1 MIRVQTHASSYGSG
15 QTGLVI
21 NSRRTALIYN
31 PAAGRLRKKSRARLE
46 HAVTILERTGHAINM
61 SPTTGPGTAGEIA
74 RRAITAGAEFIVV
87 AGGDGTLNEVLD
99 GVANTSVPVGILPAG
114 TANVLA
120 TEIGLPHGLERAAA
134 LMSEC
139 VARRIAVGRLDC
151 GARPRH
157 FLSMTG
163 VGFDAHIVYDLSD
176 GLKRRLG
183 KAAYW
188 VGGFSQ
194 IVRRFPEFQVEIDGA
209 RRELCSFALISRV
222 RNYGGDFEIARSI
235 SLLDS
240 CFEVILFRG
249 RTPLPYLKYLLGMTT
264 GHLAGMRGVSFLP
277 AQCVQVF
284 DPEDRRVYVQVD
296 GENAGH
302 LPARVSLVADALT
315 LLVPPAY
322 LNRAGE
328 IFR

>member
-1 MIRVQTHASSYGSG
+1 MIRVQIHASSRGSG
-15 QTGLVI
+15 RTGLLI
-21 NSRRTALIYN
+21 NSRRTTLIYN
-31 PAAGRLRKKSRARLE
+31 PVAGRLRKGSRARLQR
-46 HAVTILERTGHAINM
+46 AVKILERAGHAISM

-74 RRAITAGAEFIVV
+74 RRAITAGTEFIVV
-87 AGGDGTLNEVLD
+87 AGGDGTLNEVLG
-99 GVANTSVPVGILPAG
+99 GVANSSVPVGILPAG

-120 TEIGLPHGLERAAA
+120 TEIGLPPGLDRAAA
-134 LMSEC
+134 FMSQC
-139 VARRIAVGRLDC
+139 VARRLAIGRLDC
-151 GARPRH
+151 GAGPRH
-157 FLSMTG
+157 FLSMAG
-163 VGFDAHIVYDLSD
+163 VGFDAHIVYHLSD

-222 RNYGGDFEIARSI
+222 RNYGGDFEIAKSV

-240 CFEVILFRG
+240 CFEVVLFRG
-249 RTPLPYLKYLLGMTT
+249 RTPLPYLKYLLGMTA
-264 GHLAGMRGVSFLP
+264 GRLAAMRGVSFLP
-277 AQCVQVF
+277 AQCVQIF
-284 DPEDRRVYVQVD
+284 DPEDRRVYIQVD
-296 GENAGH
+296 GESAGH
-302 LPARVSLVADALT
+302 LPARVSLVPDALT

-328 IFR
+328 ISH